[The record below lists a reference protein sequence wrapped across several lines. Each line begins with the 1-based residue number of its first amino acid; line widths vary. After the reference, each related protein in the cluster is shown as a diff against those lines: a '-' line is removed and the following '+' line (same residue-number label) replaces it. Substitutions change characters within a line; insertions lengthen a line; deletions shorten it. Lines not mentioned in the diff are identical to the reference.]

1 MVTTLSGKLWE
12 AVLIVKLKPEDRSLK
27 QKIFLSS
34 ALAAVAFG
42 YQALLRILSTV
53 LLTRML
59 EPRVF
64 GVFSVVISILYVV
77 QMFSDLG
84 VRSFD
89 TDTEKTI
96 DPTFLRCCW
105 TVQILRGLVV
115 GFVILVVAAA
125 IEGPAGRRR
134 LSGGEQL
141 RRRGTAPRDRRDR
154 PGVPHRE
161 L

>member
-1 MVTTLSGKLWE
+1 
-12 AVLIVKLKPEDRSLK
+12 
-27 QKIFLSS
+27 
-34 ALAAVAFG
+34 
-42 YQALLRILSTV
+42 
-53 LLTRML
+53 ML

-84 VRSFD
+84 VRSLIL
-89 TDTEKTI
+89 TREKTI
-96 DPTFLRCCW
+96 DPMFLRCCW
-105 TVQILRGLVV
+105 TVQILRGVVV

-125 IEGPAGRRR
+125 IEGLQDAGVFPAESSYG
-134 LSGGEQL
+134 
-141 RRRGTAPRDRRDR
+141 RRGTAPRDRRDR